1 MGVLA
6 FDDMVLSDLAIPCDV
21 FGRVRV
27 PDGQPLYDVRVCGV
41 RREIRSEHLSLE
53 VPWRISRL
61 QRASTI
67 IVPSI
72 SPVDRLVPDELIRA
86 LQRAI
91 ARGAR
96 AASICSGAFV
106 LARTGCAKWTRSDHA
121 LAGALWSSDRRL
133 KALLRGDGWIHPAV
147 LHHAVRRT
155 EAEIVHMIG
164 NIGPAMYYAR
174 RNDQHVT
181 DFQLDFA

>member
-1 MGVLA
+1 MVGVLA

-21 FGRVRV
+21 FGRVRD

-67 IVPSI
+67 IVPGI

-91 ARGAR
+91 ARGR
-96 AASICSGAFV
+96 PCD
-106 LARTGCAKWTRSDHA
+106 LH
-121 LAGALWSSDRRL
+121 
-133 KALLRGDGWIHPAV
+133 LLRR
-147 LHHAVRRT
+147 VRACPYR
-155 EAEIVHMIG
+155 V
-164 NIGPAMYYAR
+164 R
-174 RNDQHVT
+174 
-181 DFQLDFA
+181 